1 MINKFIVKPNKS
13 VKEIIDINT
22 GNAFIIFAF
31 LCAVI
36 AFPGCSSIKV
46 VESGDINCLDFAQ
59 TYASIEDSTI
69 VFGIYKPVKG
79 VFHAWVIDKDGRC
92 QDQMRIFKCN
102 DPRYKAISVPSDDE
116 LIVLNRG
123 KV

>member
-1 MINKFIVKPNKS
+1 MIKGMRNLMI
-13 VKEIIDINT
+13 
-22 GNAFIIFAF
+22 A
-31 LCAVI
+31 CAVLLL
-36 AFPGCSSIKV
+36 ACGMLGGCSSNKSI
-46 VESGDINCLDFAQ
+46 ENGDINCLDFAQ
-59 TYASIEDSTI
+59 TYARLEDSTI

-102 DPRYKAISVPSDDE
+102 DPRYKAISVPSDED
-116 LIVLNRG
+116 LIMLNRG